1 METQLQ
7 GGSAVSDHLPLVVLN
22 DRALVLRDETALA
35 ERIHAATP
43 LRGLVRMGERQGFF
57 HRNAVLRLGGL
68 TLSSSVHSPL
78 VLEAEGTGCA
88 MVALAYA
95 GSARVTIRHQRF
107 DLLPQQSLL
116 YLPGAAFE
124 AQTGFLQEVLIHLD
138 PARLALTAA
147 AIAGGAHG
155 PRPFRRR
162 LRQPRLVLPRNA
174 LEHDLLTTLRRA
186 LTTLDAPDL
195 ESAGGFAA
203 LGIEDLLLRLLALL
217 LFPELLSAQPSGSS
231 PPVPQPREQA
241 FTDLLEWMRAHL
253 HSPITLTQME
263 LRSAYSRRSLQI
275 LFQERFGCSPMQWL
289 KAQRLEAARQAL
301 LHPDADDTV
310 ATIARR
316 HGFADLSG
324 FAMGFRRRYGVLP
337 SGVLRLGRS
346 PD

>member
-1 METQLQ
+1 METHNQ

-22 DRALVLRDETALA
+22 DRALVLTDATALA

-68 TLSSSVHSPL
+68 SLSSSVHSPL
-78 VLEAEGTGCA
+78 VLEAEDTGCA

-95 GSARVTIRHQRF
+95 GSAQVTLQQQRF
-107 DLLPQQSLL
+107 DLWPQQGLL

-138 PARLALTAA
+138 PAQLALSAA

-155 PRPFRRR
+155 PRPFLRR
-162 LRQPRLVLPRNA
+162 LRQPRLVHPRST
-174 LEHDLLTTLRRA
+174 LEQDLLTTLRRT

-195 ESAGGFAA
+195 EAAGGFAA

-217 LFPELLSAQPSGSS
+217 LFPELLRAQPSSS
-231 PPVPQPREQA
+231 PHPVPQPREQA
-241 FTDLLEWMRAHL
+241 FTDLLEWMKAHL
-253 HSPITLTQME
+253 HTPITLTQME

-301 LHPDADDTV
+301 LHPEADDTV
-310 ATIARR
+310 ASIARR

-324 FAMGFRRRYGVLP
+324 FAMGFRRRYGLLP

>member
-68 TLSSSVHSPL
+68 TLSSSVHAPM
-78 VLEAEGTGCA
+78 VLEAEETECA

-95 GSARVTIRHQRF
+95 GSARVAIRHQCF
-107 DLLPQQSLL
+107 DLLPQQGLL

-147 AIAGGAHG
+147 AITGGAHG

-231 PPVPQPREQA
+231 PPAPQPREQA

>member
-68 TLSSSVHSPL
+68 TLSSSVHAPM
-78 VLEAEGTGCA
+78 VLEAEETECA
-88 MVALAYA
+88 MVALAYT
-95 GSARVTIRHQRF
+95 GSARVTIRHQCF
-107 DLLPQQSLL
+107 DLLPQQGLL

-124 AQTGFLQEVLIHLD
+124 AQTGFLQEVPIHLD

-162 LRQPRLVLPRNA
+162 LHQPRLVLPRNA
-174 LEHDLLTTLRRA
+174 LEHELLTTLRRA
-186 LTTLDAPDL
+186 LTTLDAPHL
-195 ESAGGFAA
+195 EAAGGFAA
-203 LGIEDLLLRLLALL
+203 LGIEDQLLRLLAML
-217 LFPELLSAQPSGSS
+217 LFPELLQGPPTPPGL
-231 PPVPQPREQA
+231 PVPRPREQA
-241 FTDLLEWMRAHL
+241 FNDLLEWIRAHL
-253 HSPITLTQME
+253 HTPITLTEME
-263 LRSAYSRRSLQI
+263 RRSAYSRRSLQI
-275 LFQERFGCSPMQWL
+275 LFQERYGCSPMNWL
-289 KAQRLEAARQAL
+289 KAQRLEAARRSL
-301 LHPDADDTV
+301 LHPQADDTV
-310 ATIARR
+310 ASIARR
-316 HGFADLSG
+316 HGFGDLSG

-337 SGVLRLGRS
+337 SGLLRLGRT

>member
-68 TLSSSVHSPL
+68 TLSSSVHAPM
-78 VLEAEGTGCA
+78 VLEAKETECA

-95 GSARVTIRHQRF
+95 GSARVTIQHQCF
-107 DLLPQQSLL
+107 DLLPQQGLL
-116 YLPGAAFE
+116 CLPGAAFE

-195 ESAGGFAA
+195 EAAGGFAA

-217 LFPELLSAQPSGSS
+217 FFPELLSAQRSGSP

-263 LRSAYSRRSLQI
+263 LRSAYSRRNLQI

-301 LHPDADDTV
+301 LHPEADDTV
-310 ATIARR
+310 ASIARR

-324 FAMGFRRRYGVLP
+324 FAMGFRRRYAVLP